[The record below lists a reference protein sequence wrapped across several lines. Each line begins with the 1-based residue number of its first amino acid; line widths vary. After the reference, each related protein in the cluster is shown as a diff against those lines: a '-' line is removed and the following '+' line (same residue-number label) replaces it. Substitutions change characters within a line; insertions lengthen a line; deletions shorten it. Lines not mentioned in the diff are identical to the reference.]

1 MSAAR
6 GIEDGSAAVS
16 NALNILGV
24 FPYWQY
30 VLRGAIIILAVL
42 LSYLSGRP
50 GVKVARR
57 ASGEK
62 APESKAMT
70 PAAG

>member
-1 MSAAR
+1 LL
-6 GIEDGSAAVS
+6 GCLS

-42 LSYLSGRP
+42 LSFLSGRRA
-50 GVKVARR
+50 VATGRR
-57 ASGEK
+57 LSGGKGAPDAKAAAS
-62 APESKAMT
+62 
-70 PAAG
+70 PAT